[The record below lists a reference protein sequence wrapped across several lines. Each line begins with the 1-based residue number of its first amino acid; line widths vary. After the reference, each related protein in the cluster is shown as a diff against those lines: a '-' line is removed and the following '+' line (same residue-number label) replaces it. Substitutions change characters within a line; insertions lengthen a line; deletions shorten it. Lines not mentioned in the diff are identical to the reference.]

1 MASGSGNSEVF
12 VPGTRWVWAKSLLNF
27 FRGECAPASGGQGIG
42 KPELADAF
50 AVKRGE
56 AAAEAVKH
64 AFDLVI
70 TAFVQRNAGL
80 PEVGDFEGGRQGV
93 DVFGMK
99 VKPSGERLHRGGRNG
114 FMGLK
119 PVYFRHFETSRHEL
133 F

>member
-1 MASGSGNSEVF
+1 M
-12 VPGTRWVWAKSLLNF
+12 LNF
-27 FRGECAPASGGQGIG
+27 FRGECAPASGGQGIE
-42 KPELADAF
+42 KLQLADAF

-70 TAFVQRNAGL
+70 TAFVQRDAGL
-80 PEVGDFEGGRQGV
+80 SGAGDFEGGRQGV
-93 DVFGMK
+93 NVFGVK
-99 VKPSGERLHRGGRNG
+99 VKPSGERLHCAGRNG

-119 PVYFRHFETSRHEL
+119 PVHFRYFETSGHEP

>member
-1 MASGSGNSEVF
+1 M
-12 VPGTRWVWAKSLLNF
+12 LNF

-42 KPELADAF
+42 KMQLADAF

-70 TAFVQRNAGL
+70 AAFVQRDAGL
-80 PEVGDFEGGRQGV
+80 SGTGDFEGGRQGV
-93 DVFGMK
+93 DVFGVK
-99 VKPSGERLHRGGRNG
+99 VKPSGERLHCAGWNG

-119 PVYFRHFETSRHEL
+119 PVHFRYFETSGHEP